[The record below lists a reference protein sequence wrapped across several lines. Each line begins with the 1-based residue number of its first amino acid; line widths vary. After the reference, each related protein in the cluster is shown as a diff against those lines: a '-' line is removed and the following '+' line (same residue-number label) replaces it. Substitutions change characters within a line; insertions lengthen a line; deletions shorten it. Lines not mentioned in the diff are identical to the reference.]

1 MLFHWTSGHCL
12 SQNWSVKTYEDA
24 AIGSNAP
31 VAASSE
37 EWGIVKESSDFG
49 LIMALRKLK
58 RTCKALKLC
67 FLVAT
72 IVLSIFWIVVV
83 ATLLMG
89 WLNGGAGAINAVLY
103 AVLYGAFVVL
113 ILWNLTKLF
122 DGVGREDAIAVIA
135 LAVVILDFLISIGF
149 IFEPAPEIG
158 FGMVANNGVAEP
170 TLNINIGMLAFS
182 AIMYSLSAIFRYAA
196 LLQQLSDETV

>member
-1 MLFHWTSGHCL
+1 
-12 SQNWSVKTYEDA
+12 
-24 AIGSNAP
+24 
-31 VAASSE
+31 
-37 EWGIVKESSDFG
+37 
-49 LIMALRKLK
+49 MALRKLK

-122 DGVGREDAIAVIA
+122 DGVGVRT
-135 LAVVILDFLISIGF
+135 F
-149 IFEPAPEIG
+149 
-158 FGMVANNGVAEP
+158 
-170 TLNINIGMLAFS
+170 
-182 AIMYSLSAIFRYAA
+182 FRTA
-196 LLQQLSDETV
+196 